1 MAQQASSELS
11 AIAKGSESRSDNA
24 AFSSPPALTSPSLNR
39 GTAFSVDERRRLG
52 LTGRLPSAVL
62 ALEDQAQRLWNQL
75 QSLPSDL
82 AAYRCAAGGQ
92 PVNAMA

>member
-24 AFSSPPALTSPSLNR
+24 AFLPSGANLTISQS
-39 GTAFSVDERRRLG
+39 GTAFSVDDRRRLG
-52 LTGRLPSAVL
+52 LTGPLPSAVL

-92 PVNAMA
+92 PVSAMA

>member
-24 AFSSPPALTSPSLNR
+24 AFCLPSGANLTISQS
-39 GTAFSVDERRRLG
+39 GTASSVDDRRRLG
-52 LTGRLPSAVL
+52 LTGPLPSAVL